1 VPAASEEVALTDQ
14 QSNTAGTAPECQ
26 VCPLCMG
33 IAALRQSRP
42 EAVEHALKAGV
53 ELMAAVRALLE
64 PPPGDGHRR
73 TSGMQRID
81 IG

>member
-1 VPAASEEVALTDQ
+1 MIDQRTEEADA
-14 QSNTAGTAPECQ
+14 AGTAPECL

-42 EAVEHALKAGV
+42 EALEHLLKAGG
-53 ELMAAVRALLE
+53 ELLAALRALVE
-64 PPPGDGHRR
+64 PAGQDGNRAAR
-73 TSGMQRID
+73 LQRID

>member
-1 VPAASEEVALTDQ
+1 MTTDQ
-14 QSNTAGTAPECQ
+14 ETGPGVTAPECL

-42 EAVEHALKAGV
+42 DAVEHVVKAGM
-53 ELMAAVRALLE
+53 ELLAAFHALVE
-64 PPPGDGHRR
+64 PPGGGTDGHRPR
-73 TSGMQRID
+73 TGGMQRID

>member
-1 VPAASEEVALTDQ
+1 LTTDRE
-14 QSNTAGTAPECQ
+14 TEPGVTAPECL

-42 EAVEHALKAGV
+42 EAVEHVVKAGV
-53 ELMAAVRALLE
+53 ELLAAFRSLVE
-64 PPPGDGHRR
+64 PADGGTHGHRPR
-73 TSGMQRID
+73 AGGVQRID